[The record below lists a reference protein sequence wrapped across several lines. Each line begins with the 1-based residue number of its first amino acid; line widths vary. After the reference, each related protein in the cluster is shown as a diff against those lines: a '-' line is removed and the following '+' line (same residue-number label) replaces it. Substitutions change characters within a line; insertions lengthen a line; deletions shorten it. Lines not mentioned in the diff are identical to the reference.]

1 MGDVSYRTH
10 GQHLPHADE
19 FWTATFWT
27 YAGQAAVGA
36 TILSIG
42 RYRREFLAVLRA
54 NSASLLATNGLN
66 EGINLA
72 GGVAACY
79 ALLLAPL
86 ALVQAVTSTTALF
99 VFLFGVALS
108 VINPAF
114 AQEDLSLRSLS
125 QKAACAAVA
134 GFGAVLAGG

>member
-1 MGDVSYRTH
+1 
-10 GQHLPHADE
+10 
-19 FWTATFWT
+19 
-27 YAGQAAVGA
+27 
-36 TILSIG
+36 
-42 RYRREFLAVLRA
+42 VLRA
-54 NSASLLATNGLN
+54 NPASLLATNGLN

-72 GGVAACY
+72 GGVAARY
-79 ALLLAPL
+79 ARLLAPL

-125 QKAACAAVA
+125 QKAACVVVA
-134 GFGAVLAGG
+134 GFGDVLAGGSQESRLPRE

>member
-1 MGDVSYRTH
+1 M
-10 GQHLPHADE
+10 
-19 FWTATFWT
+19 
-27 YAGQAAVGA
+27 
-36 TILSIG
+36 
-42 RYRREFLAVLRA
+42 LRA

-72 GGVAACY
+72 GGVAARY

-86 ALVQAVTSTTALF
+86 ALVQAVTSTRALF

-134 GFGAVLAGG
+134 GFGAVLAGSQESRLPRGWKPRCSLPRFGHCSTFGPTIMKASRSAERP